1 MGQAISIGWLS
12 IQSLHNKTDAVEEL
26 VRDRS
31 LDVLVLTETW
41 HTDSDDICLRLAT
54 PEGYAIAEV
63 ARPPG
68 RAGSGVAI
76 IFIKSPKCSRIPMP
90 TNSVKA
96 LKAVN
101 SQQKNCADGFSEP
114 GR

>member
-1 MGQAISIGWLS
+1 MILPRASTDLNPA
-12 IQSLHNKTDAVEEL
+12 LDAVEEL

-31 LDVLVLTETW
+31 LDVPALTETW

-68 RAGSGVAI
+68 RAGGSVAI
-76 IFIKSPKCSRIPMP
+76 IFNKSLKCCRVPVPATSTFDVTSARDDD
-90 TNSVKA
+90 TRLTA
-96 LKAVN
+96 L
-101 SQQKNCADGFSEP
+101 FP
-114 GR
+114 GLLR

>member
-1 MGQAISIGWLS
+1 M
-12 IQSLHNKTDAVEEL
+12 EEL

-31 LDVLVLTETW
+31 LDVLALTETW

-68 RAGSGVAI
+68 RAGGDVAI
-76 IFIKSPKCSRIPMP
+76 IFNTSLKCSRVPVP
-90 TNSVKA
+90 ATSTFG
-96 LKAVN
+96 AVCVRLTSAREQVVLN
-101 SQQKNCADGFSEP
+101 VYRPGSEK
-114 GR
+114 RSAQVLS